1 MRVRVQTEAFDAGV
15 ELAAFSGGLSD
26 VGAVVSFTGLVRQS
40 PEGDLIALEIEHYP
54 GMTERA
60 LKDLRQQAIT
70 RFELSDAL
78 LIHRYGRLVLSEPIV
93 MVATASP
100 HREAAFK
107 GADFLMDTLKS
118 NAPFWK
124 KEIRK
129 AGEAWVEAHGRDA
142 KALKRWE
149 SS

>member
-1 MRVRVQTEAFDAGV
+1 MRVRVQTGAFDAGQ
-15 ELAAFSGGLSD
+15 ELNAFSQGLEGA
-26 VGAVVSFTGLVRQS
+26 GAVVSFTGLVRQA

-60 LKDLRQQAIT
+60 LEGLRERAMA

-78 LIHRYGRLVLSEPIV
+78 LIHRYGRLALYEPIV
-93 MVATASP
+93 LVATAAP

-129 AGEAWVEAHGRDA
+129 AGGAWVEPHGRDA